1 MSDAIDTDAL
11 EARKALHSTRRDAY
25 RKVLMALVDITGS
38 IRMPRYTRIEDV
50 IEESKF
56 VRTHYSDLS
65 EVRGIVCRRMANKL
79 DEDMVKLCALR
90 DALREWAD
98 VE

>member
-1 MSDAIDTDAL
+1 MREKTEDRQAL
-11 EARKALHSTRRDAY
+11 ATARRDEY
-25 RKVLMALVDITGS
+25 RKVLMALADITGS

-50 IEESKF
+50 LEEVKF
-56 VRTHYSDLS
+56 VRAHYSDLPT
-65 EVRGIVCRRMANKL
+65 VRGIVCRRMANKL